1 MKRNLLIQ
9 DGEFVLQIKKSL
21 FYAFTFRILSDEDF
35 FSSLL
40 TLKKNYKNAT
50 HYCYAFRIQD
60 LSNHTLEKMTDDGE
74 PYGTAGIPLLSLLQ
88 SHCIANGAIVV
99 VRYFGGI
106 KLGKKGLY
114 SAYLDVAKKSLL
126 DAKIEEYIPKEVL
139 DIAVQYTVFDRF
151 ERICKKYESHFL
163 QVDYGEVVKVKL
175 EIASNDKMAL
185 IEAFSQANIV
195 KYVII
200 Q

>member
-114 SAYLDVAKKSLL
+114 SAYLDAAKKSLL

-163 QVDYGEVVKVKL
+163 QVDYGEVVKVKI